1 VMRTSDSSRARMRV
15 PNLEKLRLGRLS
27 LGAGG
32 ASSVRIFDPP
42 ANSGR
47 RTAVGRVALASA
59 LSRHDRPTLCR
70 RLRAGGWDIEQGSCL
85 GPRRMAS
92 DFESDSRSAF
102 LARWQ
107 PEPARLMRTNRS
119 GPQKICKRV
128 IGLRSEE
135 VLGYEPDRAPP
146 CHITWGWCGVDGRP
160 PSGAAT
166 LLLYSPNNGPVSHA
180 RSRFGTSTTCSLAF
194 VDSLIEELTLHSVAG

>member
-1 VMRTSDSSRARMRV
+1 VMRTSDSSRARTRV
-15 PNLEKLRLGRLS
+15 PNLEKLRLGRSS

-47 RTAVGRVALASA
+47 GRTAGFGRVALASA
-59 LSRHDRPTLCR
+59 LSRRDRPTLCR

-85 GPRRMAS
+85 GLRRMAS

-128 IGLRSEE
+128 TGLRSEE

-146 CHITWGWCGVDGRP
+146 CHITWGWCGELTVRRPRVPRRSYFIVRTTVLCLMLAPGLGRQQ
-160 PSGAAT
+160 
-166 LLLYSPNNGPVSHA
+166 LVRSH
-180 RSRFGTSTTCSLAF
+180 
-194 VDSLIEELTLHSVAG
+194 SLIR